1 MLQRKWQ
8 LDRAVMMQRNS
19 SNIDATIAASFVN
32 LVLDCIDREY
42 PHSQLSWFESDDDLQ
57 PPREVTPA
65 FYGCLD
71 WHSAVHGHW
80 LLVRLCRYFPNAA
93 FQERVRVALD
103 RSLTPTKIQG
113 EIAHLQRRPF
123 FECPYGFAW
132 LLQLG
137 MELWEWDDAQAKGW
151 LGILAPLEALV
162 TTNFKIWLDKL
173 QAPDRTGTHS
183 QTAFAL
189 GLALDWARSR
199 GDSPME
205 TLRERD
211 FADRIE
217 TKTRQFYLNDC
228 NYSLEIEPIAYDFL
242 SPGLAAA
249 DLMRRILPPPDF
261 ANWLSNFL
269 PQFHATGASQCLQ
282 PLQVENPEDYYQAH
296 FRGLNLSRAWMLAGI
311 ISQLPVDDSR
321 LDLLRAM
328 AKLHSQHGSI
338 DVTIDCYASS
348 HWVGTFAVYL
358 ATTRGLDS

>member
-205 TLRERD
+205 TR
-211 FADRIE
+211 F
-217 TKTRQFYLNDC
+217 C
-228 NYSLEIEPIAYDFL
+228 
-242 SPGLAAA
+242 
-249 DLMRRILPPPDF
+249 
-261 ANWLSNFL
+261 
-269 PQFHATGASQCLQ
+269 
-282 PLQVENPEDYYQAH
+282 
-296 FRGLNLSRAWMLAGI
+296 
-311 ISQLPVDDSR
+311 
-321 LDLLRAM
+321 
-328 AKLHSQHGSI
+328 
-338 DVTIDCYASS
+338 
-348 HWVGTFAVYL
+348 
-358 ATTRGLDS
+358 